1 MFLIE
6 IFIFEIIDVRKVE
19 FFKLIKYYD
28 LWVRVRGCIVLF
40 NGNLLC
46 MDYENLC
53 CVFMKEKN

>member
-28 LWVRVRGCIVLF
+28 LWVRVRGCIVLI

-53 CVFMKEKN
+53 CVFIKEKN